1 MNLKKLEKIIANQ
14 PKYRIKQIYQAIFNN
29 LINDWTKISNLPL
42 ALREELSKDC
52 DLKIEGEVFIA
63 KDEESQKALI
73 TLNDGL
79 KVETVL
85 LKHSD
90 GRNTV
95 CVSSQVGCPLGCQFC
110 ATGQM
115 GFKRDLTYLE
125 IIEQILFFA
134 RSLKEKNE
142 KVTNIVFMGMG
153 EPFLNYDVV
162 ITAIKILND
171 PDYFNIGAR
180 RISISTC
187 GIIEGIEK
195 LTKEKL
201 QVNLAISFHA
211 PNDKLRSELMPINK
225 QYPLKKLLAAVKK
238 YAEISSRKV
247 MFEYLMID
255 GVNDSPS
262 HAKELAGLLKN
273 KLFMVNLIPYN
284 PTGKFKPSTGATIK
298 AFKEVLMK
306 HGVNVTQ
313 RYSFGQDINA
323 SCGQLATKDGE

>member
-323 SCGQLATKDGE
+323 SCGQLATAYGE